1 MKKITLLITLLAF
14 TFSFAQTPEG
24 TWKLTPQAGALVVG
38 PSQGGWPA
46 WWQNTAVDVTT
57 IRACLFDDQY
67 VFNSDGSFQ
76 NVLGPGTWL
85 ETWQG
90 VATEGCGRAVAPH
103 DGSAS
108 ATWTYDS
115 TANTITLT
123 GTGAFLGLAKVFN
136 GGELDGLITPPT
148 SITYI
153 VNSIS
158 STNMTIDIQIA
169 GGWWR
174 FLFTKEVAGLND
186 NVFNA
191 VKMFPNPAKDVVQF
205 SRNSNEQLD
214 IQIFDMLG
222 KSLIAVK
229 NVQSE
234 VNISSLRTGVY
245 FVQMTLGTKATT
257 KKLVV
262 H

>member
-1 MKKITLLITLLAF
+1 MKKITLVLTLLAF

-24 TWKLTPQAGALVVG
+24 TWKLTPQAQALGVG
-38 PSQGGWPA
+38 PGQGDIS
-46 WWQNTAVDVTT
+46 WWSNNTGDVTT
-57 IRACLFDDQY
+57 RACLFDDQY

-76 NVLGPGTWL
+76 NVLGTDTWL

-90 VATEGCGRAVAPH
+90 VATEGCGTPVAPH
-103 DGSAS
+103 NGSA

-115 TANTITLT
+115 TANTIVLN

-136 GGELDGLITPPT
+136 GGELNGSNSPPA
-148 SITYI
+148 SITYT
-153 VNSIS
+153 VTSIS
-158 STNMTIDIQIA
+158 STNMTIDIAIS

-186 NVFNA
+186 NVFNT

-205 SRNSNEQLD
+205 SKNVNEPLD

-222 KSLIAVK
+222 KSLIAHK

>member
-1 MKKITLLITLLAF
+1 MKKITLVLTLLAF

-24 TWKLTPQAGALVVG
+24 TWKLTPQAGALAVG
-38 PSQGGWPA
+38 PTQGSAG
-46 WWQNTAVDVTT
+46 WWQNSAGDVTT
-57 IRACLFDDQY
+57 RACLFDDQY

-76 NVLGPGTWL
+76 NVLGTDTWL

-90 VATEGCGRAVAPH
+90 VATEGCGTPVAPH
-103 DGSAS
+103 NGSA

-115 TANTITLT
+115 TANTIVLN

-136 GGELDGLITPPT
+136 GGELSAAGTTPPA
-148 SITYI
+148 SITYT
-153 VNSIS
+153 VTSIS
-158 STNMTIDIQIA
+158 STNMTIDIAIS

-205 SRNSNEQLD
+205 SKHTNEPLD

-222 KSLIAVK
+222 KSLIAHK
-229 NVQSE
+229 NVQSA

>member
-1 MKKITLLITLLAF
+1 MKKITLLLTLLAF
-14 TFSFAQTPEG
+14 TFSFAQTLEG
-24 TWKLTPQAGALVVG
+24 TWKLTPQAGALAVG
-38 PSQGGWPA
+38 PTQGSAG
-46 WWQNTAVDVTT
+46 WWQNSAGDVTT
-57 IRACLFDDQY
+57 RACLFDDQY
-67 VFNSDGSFQ
+67 VFNSDGSFN
-76 NVLGPGTWL
+76 NVLGTDTWL

-90 VATEGCGRAVAPH
+90 VGADGCGTPVAPH

-136 GGELDGLITPPT
+136 GGELNGSNSPPA
-148 SITYI
+148 SITYT
-153 VNSIS
+153 VTSIS
-158 STNMTIDIQIA
+158 STNMTIDIAIS

-174 FLFTKEVAGLND
+174 FLYTKEVAGLND

-205 SRNSNEQLD
+205 LKHSNEPLD

-222 KSLIAVK
+222 KSLIVHK

-234 VNISSLRTGVY
+234 FNISSLRTGVY
-245 FVQMTLGTKATT
+245 FVQMTLRTKATT